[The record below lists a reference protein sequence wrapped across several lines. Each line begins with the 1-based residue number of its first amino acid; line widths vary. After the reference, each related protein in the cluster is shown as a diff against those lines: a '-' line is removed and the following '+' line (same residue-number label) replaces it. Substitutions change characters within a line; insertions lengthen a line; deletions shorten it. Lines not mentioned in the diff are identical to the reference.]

1 VLFHRR
7 FGAVI
12 HADGFNWCCNGA
24 MARHQDVQDPT
35 PADADRRSRPASRD
49 EVKAFEVATR
59 DLAGVALRSID
70 QLGDDLSLPQFRLL
84 LVVYENGPC
93 SSVEVARAMGLAASS
108 VTRLADR
115 LTESGHV
122 VRRADPGNRTVVILD
137 LSTSGKA
144 LARKVIR
151 RRRRELAALL
161 EHLDPDVRAACA
173 QGLRDLHAHIGGEYT
188 IGRRGLVPL

>member
-1 VLFHRR
+1 
-7 FGAVI
+7 
-12 HADGFNWCCNGA
+12 
-24 MARHQDVQDPT
+24 MAQYQEVHEPT
-35 PADADRRSRPASRD
+35 PAATGGKRRPASRD

-93 SSVEVARAMGLAASS
+93 SSVEVARALGLAASS

-115 LTESGHV
+115 LTESGHL

-137 LSTSGKA
+137 LSPSGRA

-161 EHLDPDVRAACA
+161 EHLDPDVRAVCA
-173 QGLRDLHAHIGGEYT
+173 QGLRDLHAHVGGEYT

>member
-1 VLFHRR
+1 
-7 FGAVI
+7 
-12 HADGFNWCCNGA
+12 
-24 MARHQDVQDPT
+24 MAQHVQEST
-35 PADADRRSRPASRD
+35 PVASRGKRGSVSRG
-49 EVKAFEVATR
+49 EVHAFEVATR

-84 LVVYENGPC
+84 LVVYDNGPC
-93 SSVEVARAMGLAASS
+93 SSIEVARAMGLAPSS

-122 VRRADPGNRTVVILD
+122 LRRVDPANRTMVILD
-137 LSTSGKA
+137 LSPSGQS

-151 RRRRELAALL
+151 RRRRELTALL
-161 EHLDPDVRAACA
+161 EHLDPDVRAVCA
-173 QGLRDLHAHIGGEYT
+173 QGLRDLHAQIGGEYT